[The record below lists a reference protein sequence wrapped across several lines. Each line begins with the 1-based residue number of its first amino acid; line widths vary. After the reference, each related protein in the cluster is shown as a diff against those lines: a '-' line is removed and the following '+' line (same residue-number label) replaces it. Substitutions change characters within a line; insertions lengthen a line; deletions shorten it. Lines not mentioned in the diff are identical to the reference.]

1 MYLLIGQGLAGS
13 LLADA
18 LLRRGERVRILGDA
32 RPSSSGVAAG
42 LFNPVTGRKPQ
53 KTWLADELFPY
64 LHRFYPNLETRLG
77 ARFFHPTPLYRPFGS
92 AAERE
97 AGLAFAAQA
106 ELSDFLR
113 PNSNDDEYSPAV
125 RNEHGG
131 LLTLRAG
138 WVDVPALLAGFRR
151 YFETLGIFEEST
163 FDPADLHIGDEVL
176 TWRALRVEHLV
187 FCEGVYATEN
197 PYFGWLPFNPVKG
210 ETITVKP
217 AGTPPMPGIV
227 NRGVWG
233 IPRADGTL
241 RVGATYVWPK
251 GDGTSLDWISTAE
264 GRGFLGEKL
273 RGWLRPE
280 YTVLEGAAG
289 IRPAVQGRR
298 PLLGRHPDYPRLAI
312 FNGLGSKGVSLAPF
326 FADQLAD
333 HLILGK
339 ELDEAV
345 NISRFFSL
353 YSGRKN
359 GEWKMES

>member
-1 MYLLIGQGLAGS
+1 MFLLIGQGLAGS

-32 RPSSSGVAAG
+32 RPNSSGAAAG

-64 LHRFYPNLETRLG
+64 LHRFYPDLETRLG
-77 ARFFHPTPLYRPFGS
+77 AQFFYPTPLYRPFGS

-97 AGLAFAAQA
+97 AGLAFAATP
-106 ELSDFLR
+106 ELSNFLR
-113 PNSNDDEYSPAV
+113 PNPNDDEYSPAV
-125 RNEHGG
+125 RNERGG

-138 WVDVPALLAGFRR
+138 WVDVPALLAAFRR
-151 YFETLGIFEEST
+151 HFQALGIFEEST
-163 FDPADLHIGDEVL
+163 FDPADLHISDEVL
-176 TWRALRVEHLV
+176 TWHTLRAEGLV

-197 PYFGWLPFNPVKG
+197 PYFSWLPFNPVKG

-217 AGTPPMPGIV
+217 AGTRPIPGIV

-233 IPRADGTL
+233 ISRADGTL

-251 GDGTSLDWISTAE
+251 AGGDPLDWFPTAE
-264 GRGFLGEKL
+264 GREFLEEKL
-273 RGWLRPE
+273 RGWLKPD
-280 YTVLEGAAG
+280 YTVLDQAAG

-298 PLLGRHPDYPRLAI
+298 PLLGRHPEFPRLSI

-326 FADQLAD
+326 FAEQLAE
-333 HLILGK
+333 HLVSGK
-339 ELDEAV
+339 ELDAAV
-345 NISRFFSL
+345 NINRFFSL
-353 YSGRKN
+353 YSGRK
-359 GEWKMES
+359 KFSV

>member
-1 MYLLIGQGLAGS
+1 MFLLIGQGLAGS
-13 LLADA
+13 LLAEA
-18 LLRRGERVRILGDA
+18 LLRRGERVRIVGDA

-53 KTWLADELFPY
+53 KTWLADDLFPY
-64 LHRFYPNLETRLG
+64 LHRFYPDLETRLG
-77 ARFFHPTPLYRPFGS
+77 ATFFYPTPLYRPFGS

-97 AGLAFAAQA
+97 AGLAFAVQP
-106 ELSDFLR
+106 ELSDFLC
-113 PNSNDDEYSPAV
+113 PSPNDDVYSPAV
-125 RNEHGG
+125 RNEYGG

-138 WVDVPALLAGFRR
+138 WVDVPALLLAFRR
-151 YFETLGIFEEST
+151 HFETLGIFEET
-163 FDPADLHIGDEVL
+163 AFDPADLYIGDKAL
-176 TWRALRVEHLV
+176 TWRNLQLEQLV

-217 AGTPPMPGIV
+217 NGTPPLPGIV

-233 IPRADGTL
+233 IPKADGTL

-251 GDGTSLDWISTAE
+251 PGFPLDWVTTTE
-264 GRGFLGEKL
+264 GREFLEEKL
-273 RGWLRPE
+273 RGWLKPE
-280 YTVLEGAAG
+280 YTVLEQAAG

-298 PLLGRHPDYPRLAI
+298 PLLGRHPEYHRLSI

-326 FADQLAD
+326 FADQLAE
-333 HLILGK
+333 HLVSGK

-353 YSGRKN
+353 YSGRKK
-359 GEWKMES
+359 G